1 MSSIFTT
8 FFRISIVKWRYQ
20 THYRSVTMIRPCPT
34 PRHPPH
40 VPPLPF
46 DNNNGHRL
54 TPAGFKLD
62 ILVVSGIRA
71 VRLNFNLCSYLAPH
85 YEWSRTRND
94 GCALSAGAETKV
106 SLGPIKVLTK
116 LTIYWKLVR
125 QARFI

>member
-1 MSSIFTT
+1 MAISNALQKCHHDPPVPHTT
-8 FFRISIVKWRYQ
+8 FPSSR
-20 THYRSVTMIRPCPT
+20 T
-34 PRHPPH
+34 PF
-40 VPPLPF
+40 PF

-125 QARFI
+125 QARFK